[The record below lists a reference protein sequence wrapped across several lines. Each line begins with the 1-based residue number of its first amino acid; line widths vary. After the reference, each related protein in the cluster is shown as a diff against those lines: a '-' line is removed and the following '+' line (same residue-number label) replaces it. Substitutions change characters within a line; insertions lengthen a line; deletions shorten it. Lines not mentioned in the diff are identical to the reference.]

1 MPQKTAAEIAYEAQK
16 RATGL
21 FTGECPY
28 TLEHHYHLNINNTVL
43 NAFYEDTIKR
53 HKLGHPP
60 FDDKEKNPQRQN
72 WESSLWEFLRGQYM
86 EYEPK
91 YARML
96 PKELPRDEHISGKVF
111 GWLEDF
117 FKTFINYTMDVP
129 KALELFAKADKTDY
143 KKGPRS
149 D

>member
-16 RATGL
+16 RATDL
-21 FTGECPY
+21 FTGVCPY

-60 FDDKEKNPQRQN
+60 FGDARRAA
-72 WESSLWEFLRGQYM
+72 WENILWKFLRSRYM
-86 EYEPK
+86 KYEPK

-111 GWLEDF
+111 GWLEDS
-117 FKTFINYTMDVP
+117 FKTFINYTMDVTE
-129 KALELFAKADKTDY
+129 ALELFAKADKTDY
-143 KKGPRS
+143 KKEPRS

>member
-1 MPQKTAAEIAYEAQK
+1 MPQKTATEIAYEAQK
-16 RATGL
+16 RAADL
-21 FTGECPY
+21 FTGVCPY

-43 NAFYEDTIKR
+43 NVFYEDTIRR

-60 FDDKEKNPQRQN
+60 FGDNQRCV
-72 WESSLWEFLRGQYM
+72 WEQCLWEFLRGQYM
-86 EYEPK
+86 KYEPK

>member
-21 FTGECPY
+21 FTGVCPY
-28 TLEHHYHLNINNTVL
+28 TLEHHYHLNINNTVI
-43 NAFYEDTIKR
+43 NAFYEDTIRR

-60 FDDKEKNPQRQN
+60 FGDEQRAA
-72 WESSLWEFLRGQYM
+72 WENTIWKFLRSRYM
-86 EYEPK
+86 KYEPK

-96 PKELPRDEHISGKVF
+96 PKELPRDEHISEKVL
-111 GWLEDF
+111 GWLEDY

-129 KALELFAKADKTDY
+129 EALELFAKADMTDY
-143 KKGPRS
+143 KKEPRS

>member
-1 MPQKTAAEIAYEAQK
+1 MPQKTATEIAYEAQK
-16 RATGL
+16 RATDL
-21 FTGECPY
+21 FTGVCPY

-60 FDDKEKNPQRQN
+60 FGDAQRAA
-72 WESSLWEFLRGQYM
+72 WENSLWKFLRSRYM
-86 EYEPK
+86 KYEPK

-111 GWLEDF
+111 GWLEDS

-129 KALELFAKADKTDY
+129 EALELFAKADKTDY
-143 KKGPRS
+143 KKEPRS